1 MKRAPRCARRP
12 ELANERAAGC
22 PGPALWA
29 GQSVPHESARANVTG
44 RTVYL
49 ADMPRFRN
57 ELSVELEVSPLAR
70 ARIVSVDVSEAARV
84 PGIAA
89 IFTAADV
96 PGDNRFGAIEHDEEL
111 LASLECQY
119 VAQPIVALAGETGA
133 ALKLARR
140 AVKLELQALPAVL
153 SIDQAIAAGEFLGGP
168 RRITRGDA
176 AAALARAEHVIE
188 GSLHTG
194 GQEHFYLETQ
204 AALAVPGEN
213 GSISVYS
220 STQNPSE
227 VQAVVAHCLGL
238 RQNQVV
244 CIATRMGG
252 AFGGKESQAAHPAL
266 LASLVAHKTG
276 RPARLIYPRN
286 LDMRATGKR
295 HPYLSRYR
303 AGFGP
308 DGRIDALEL
317 ELYSD
322 GGSACDLS
330 LAVMDRSILHADN
343 AYYIPHFSVNG
354 IVCRTNLPPNTAMR
368 GFGAPQ
374 GIAAIENVIED
385 VAAFLGIDPLLV
397 RRRNLYGEAGRDVT
411 PYGEVVSRNTL
422 PRVIEELAESSDYAR
437 RRDEAARFSAASLT
451 YLRGLSLLPVKFG
464 ISFTRRTLNQGSA
477 LVNIFTDGTIQVS
490 TGGTEMGQG
499 LFTKIGQVVA
509 DCFAVP
515 IEAVRV
521 MPTSTEKNH
530 NTSPT
535 AASASTDLNGT
546 AALRACEILKHRLS
560 ETAARHLGGAKPL
573 TAQPPGEIAFDDG
586 WAIDRNRPDRRIRF
600 DKLVRLAYED
610 RVELGA
616 RGFYATPGIDFDREK
631 GQGTPFLYYTNGAA
645 VSEVLIDRLTG
656 ELSVTRV
663 DILLDLG
670 RSINPAIDRG
680 QVIGGYVQGMGWA
693 TTEELIYSSSGELL
707 SDAANNYKVPSVD
720 CIPADFRVRF
730 LEDSDNPL
738 NLLGSKAVGEP
749 PFVLGLSV
757 WAAAK
762 AAVSSLVPGHPVG
775 LNLPATSE
783 EVMRQL
789 CECGGA
795 GSSARAKAGR
805 LTLESK
811 MEANTRATTDI

>member
-1 MKRAPRCARRP
+1 MTRAPPRARRRQ
-12 ELANERAAGC
+12 LANKCAAGAI
-22 PGPALWA
+22 PGASWA
-29 GQSVPHESARANVTG
+29 GQSVPHESARSNVTG
-44 RTVYL
+44 TTPYL
-49 ADMPRFRN
+49 DDLPRFRN
-57 ELSVELEVSPLAR
+57 ELSVELEVSPLAH
-70 ARIVSVDVSEAARV
+70 ARIVSVDVAAAACV

-111 LASLECQY
+111 LASRECQY
-119 VAQPIVALAGETGA
+119 VAQPIVALAGETRA
-133 ALKLARR
+133 ALRQARG
-140 AVKLELQALPAVL
+140 AVKLELEALPAVL
-153 SIDQAIAAGEFLGGP
+153 SIEQAIAAGEFLGGP

-176 AAALARAEHVIE
+176 AGALARAEHVIE

-227 VQAVVAHCLGL
+227 VQEVVAHGLGL

-252 AFGGKESQAAHPAL
+252 AFGGKESQAAQPAL
-266 LASLVAHKTG
+266 IASLVACKTG
-276 RPARLIYPRN
+276 RPARLVYPRN

-303 AGFGP
+303 AGFRG
-308 DGRIDALEL
+308 DGQIDALAL

-368 GFGAPQ
+368 GFGGPQ

-385 VAAFLGIDPLLV
+385 IAAFLGIDPLLV
-397 RRRNLYGEAGRDVT
+397 RRRNLYGEGGRDVT
-411 PYGEVVSRNTL
+411 PYGQVVSRNTL
-422 PRVIEELAESSDYAR
+422 PRVIEELAESSDYVR
-437 RRDEAARFSAASLT
+437 RRDEAARASAGSLT
-451 YLRGLSLLPVKFG
+451 QLRGISLVPVKFG

-477 LVNIFTDGTIQVS
+477 LVNIYTDGTIQVS

-509 DCFAVP
+509 DCFALP
-515 IEAVRV
+515 LEAVRV

-546 AALRACEILKHRLS
+546 AALHACEILKQRLG
-560 ETAARHLGGAKPL
+560 ETAARHLVA
-573 TAQPPGEIAFDDG
+573 AEPPAAEITFDDG
-586 WAIDRNRPDRRIRF
+586 CAFDRNRPEHRLRF
-600 DKLVRLAYED
+600 DELVRLAYED

-616 RGFYATPGIDFDREK
+616 RGFYATPGIDFDRDK

-645 VSEVLIDRLTG
+645 VCEVSIDRLTG

-680 QVIGGYVQGMGWA
+680 QVIGGFVQGMGWS

-720 CIPADFRVRF
+720 CIPADFRVAF

-749 PFVLGLSV
+749 PFVLGLGV

-762 AAVSSLVPGHPVG
+762 AAVSSLVAGRAVG
-775 LNLPATSE
+775 LKLPATSE
-783 EVMRQL
+783 EIMREL
-789 CECGGA
+789 CECAGA
-795 GSSARAKAGR
+795 GSSARAPAGR
-805 LTLESK
+805 PSLNSHS
-811 MEANTRATTDI
+811 EANTRATTEL